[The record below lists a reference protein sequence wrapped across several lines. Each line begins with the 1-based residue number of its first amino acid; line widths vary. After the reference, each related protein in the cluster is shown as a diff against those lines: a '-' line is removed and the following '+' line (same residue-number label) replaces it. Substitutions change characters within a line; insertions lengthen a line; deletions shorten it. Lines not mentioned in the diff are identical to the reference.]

1 MENGTLNVDNRP
13 FVGLAEIEGNILRVH
28 DTDANTIFC
37 YTIDGN
43 MVGREIAPDLGLG
56 ILNSQIEA
64 GEIETTGK
72 PVSIEEVISYI
83 EVALKEASCETE

>member
-13 FVGLAEIEGNILRVH
+13 FVGLAEIDGDILRVY
-28 DTDANTIFC
+28 DTVANTISC
-37 YTIDGN
+37 YAIDGN
-43 MVGREIAPDLGLG
+43 MAGREIAPDLGLG

-72 PVSIEEVISYI
+72 SVSIEEVISHI
-83 EVALKEASCETE
+83 EGALKER